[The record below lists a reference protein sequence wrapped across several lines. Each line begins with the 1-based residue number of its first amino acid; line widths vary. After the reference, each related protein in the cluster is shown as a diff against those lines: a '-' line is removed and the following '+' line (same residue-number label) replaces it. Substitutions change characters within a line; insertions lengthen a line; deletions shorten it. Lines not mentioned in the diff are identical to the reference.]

1 MMFMS
6 FFPNDMK
13 LSRKFYNNEDLI
25 GGYAKKLDGMRGEFI
40 FCICKDEKM
49 NDISKVVELKRK
61 IRNLRNLKQDF
72 NLIHASQT
80 IQEFTRQIKIIGELP
95 WQSVTS
101 I

>member
-1 MMFMS
+1 MGNCDTYLFCLWHESKPWWNEIVHRLKRTYDISMMFMS

-49 NDISKVVELKRK
+49 NDVCAK
-61 IRNLRNLKQDF
+61 
-72 NLIHASQT
+72 
-80 IQEFTRQIKIIGELP
+80 
-95 WQSVTS
+95 
-101 I
+101 